1 MATAKEFEV
10 FLNSCNLSNFTDKF
24 INEGVERTEDIQD
37 LDDRTLDAFG
47 LTLTQKTRL
56 RWKFKEPT
64 ANSKSES
71 ASNSIEGRAPS
82 TLESPPKAGPSSQ
95 YQSV

>member
-10 FLNSCNLSNFTDKF
+10 FLNSCNLSNVTDKF

-56 RWKFKEPT
+56 HWKFKELT

-71 ASNSIEGRAPS
+71 ASNSIEGTTP
-82 TLESPPKAGPSSQ
+82 
-95 YQSV
+95 